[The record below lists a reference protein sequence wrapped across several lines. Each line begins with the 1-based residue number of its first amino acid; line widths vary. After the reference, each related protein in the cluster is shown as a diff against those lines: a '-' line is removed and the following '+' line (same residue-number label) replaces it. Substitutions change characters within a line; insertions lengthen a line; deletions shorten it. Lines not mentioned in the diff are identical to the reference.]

1 LPPLLFQ
8 ADLEDHSNELKMAED
23 NAKKA
28 MEDAAMRPLATGTV
42 ATH

>member
-1 LPPLLFQ
+1 M
-8 ADLEDHSNELKMAED
+8 KMAED